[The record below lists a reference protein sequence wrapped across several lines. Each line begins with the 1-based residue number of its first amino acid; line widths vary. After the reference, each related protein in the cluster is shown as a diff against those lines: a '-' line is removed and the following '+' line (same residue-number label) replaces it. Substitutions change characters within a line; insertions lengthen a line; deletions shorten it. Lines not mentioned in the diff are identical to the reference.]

1 MTLHAELFNHSVA
14 LALSSSEAPLW
25 LSQAE
30 PDFQR
35 KIASI
40 TNDILG
46 SGVDLPILVPC
57 QTIESGQSWTAVT
70 LRKLF
75 AEWIDGSGA
84 DIVEQLLSPGALSV
98 AQGLQRWCFMPAA
111 SCDVIVGAIA
121 RQDVSLRQAWLV
133 SLSDHA
139 YKYSPQI
146 IQSRTTS
153 PSAPMETVS

>member
-1 MTLHAELFNHSVA
+1 MTLHAEMFNHSLA
-14 LALSSSEAPLW
+14 LALSSTESPLW
-25 LSQAE
+25 LAQAE

-57 QTIESGQSWTAVT
+57 QTIENGQSWTAVT

-84 DIVEQLLSPGALSV
+84 DIAEQLLSPGALSI

-111 SCDVIVGAIA
+111 SSDVIVGAIA

-139 YKYSPQI
+139 YKTLPQI
-146 IQSRTTS
+146 VQSRPAAS
-153 PSAPMETVS
+153 SAPMEAMS